1 MWAETLIELF
11 AVSTITFS
19 LNTNSSFAEI
29 DTFMT
34 YGFNFSLEPLVQT
47 KLVITSY
54 F

>member
-11 AVSTITFS
+11 AVSIITFS

-29 DTFMT
+29 DTFIT
-34 YGFNFSLEPLVQT
+34 SAFNSSLDLLVQA

>member
-1 MWAETLIELF
+1 MWAETLIELL
-11 AVSTITFS
+11 AVSIITFS

-29 DTFMT
+29 DTFIT
-34 YGFNFSLEPLVQT
+34 SGFNSSLELLVQA